1 MKIKNE
7 EVGVRLT
14 EYEIKAIKSSFL
26 DVFGGGSIYL
36 FGSRVEDSKK
46 GGDID
51 LYIAPNKAL
60 PRDQLLE
67 KKIDF
72 LVSVKSLIG
81 EQKIDVIIATNENRL
96 IEQEALTKGVKL

>member
-1 MKIKNE
+1 M
-7 EVGVRLT
+7 RLT

-26 DVFGGGSIYL
+26 EVFGTGSVYL
-36 FGSRVEDSKK
+36 FGSRVDDNKR

-51 LYIAPNKAL
+51 LYIVPNEAL
-60 PRDQLLE
+60 SRDQLLE
-67 KKIDF
+67 KKINF

-81 EQKIDVIIATNENRL
+81 EQKIDVIIATDESRL